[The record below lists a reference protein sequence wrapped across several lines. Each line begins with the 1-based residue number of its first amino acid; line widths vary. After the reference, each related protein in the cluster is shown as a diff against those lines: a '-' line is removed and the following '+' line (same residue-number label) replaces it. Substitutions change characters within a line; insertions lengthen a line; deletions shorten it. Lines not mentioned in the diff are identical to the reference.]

1 MQLNVLLFGGFFLGE
16 WWLAAFFLGL
26 HLSVPGENQIWNL
39 EPSSEFWNQL
49 ELQIVSFIGLENVD
63 SRYIVH
69 VIDRQLMIM
78 TVIQTTY
85 LL

>member
-1 MQLNVLLFGGFFLGE
+1 MVSCFFLGSSSFCPWRE
-16 WWLAAFFLGL
+16 
-26 HLSVPGENQIWNL
+26 PDL
-39 EPSSEFWNQL
+39 EPGSEFWNQL